1 MPGIVPRSVG
11 DGAPSVWECT
21 PRNSISR
28 LHRAAFICA
37 QVGAQNSVLFRR
49 WGIAFFCLQV
59 DMRWI
64 AGVDSFVFEL
74 GGVPAYRKRTV
85 VRMEFAMVCGVTFV
99 SVFFRAKNIGRPSV
113 PRPARG
119 ALSET
124 WRCQRN
130 AGKIGTAVDS
140 ACRIRGQ
147 CVVHESR
154 RGAAGRCVGANQKFK
169 NRLFFAGSVSVT
181 STPGQGGLQQARMK
195 HKKCRVLPSGKKV
208 SDSLCMEDDRMTT

>member
-1 MPGIVPRSVG
+1 MARS
-11 DGAPSVWECT
+11 GAFPELLNRSF
-21 PRNSISR
+21 S
-28 LHRAAFICA
+28 
-37 QVGAQNSVLFRR
+37 
-49 WGIAFFCLQV
+49 CLKV
-59 DMRWI
+59 DMRYMASI
-64 AGVDSFVFEL
+64 DCFAFGI
-74 GGVPAYRKRTV
+74 GGVPAYRKRIV
-85 VRMEFAMVCGVTFV
+85 VRMECAVVCGVTFV

-181 STPGQGGLQQARMK
+181 STP
-195 HKKCRVLPSGKKV
+195 
-208 SDSLCMEDDRMTT
+208 